1 MPAIACISP
10 FSMKRILDL
19 YGWGVIAED
28 EFNWVLA
35 EKKPT
40 GDDIEPVIL
49 PKLGDLLA
57 LDVQMDILIKTKLD
71 LHTYAVL
78 KQRVTG
84 DTSLQAEGFELGDDK
99 VN

>member
-1 MPAIACISP
+1 MPAIACIAP
-10 FSMKRILDL
+10 HTMKRILHL
-19 YGWGVIAED
+19 YGWVVIGED

-35 EKKPT
+35 EKNPASE
-40 GDDIEPVIL
+40 DSEPVVL

-57 LDVQMDILIKTKLD
+57 LDVQMDIMFKTKLD

-84 DTSLQAEGFELGDDK
+84 ETGLQAEGFELDDK
-99 VN
+99 AN